1 MQGGSG
7 NWVSLW
13 VGTGCRTGLKDWMH
27 LFPLTLTQTSI
38 SLETLVTLYLA
49 SDRWGQ

>member
-7 NWVSLW
+7 DLVSLW
-13 VGTGCRTGLKDWMH
+13 VGTGYRTGLKDQVH
-27 LFPLTLTQTSI
+27 LVPLTQTSI
-38 SLETLVTLYLA
+38 SLETLMTLPLA